1 MSSNRPAYYI
11 YRHFIILNTPSAG
24 IRQLY
29 EIHIRHL
36 GEIESNREQCSSLLL
51 LCQHLRQF

>member
-1 MSSNRPAYYI
+1 MSSTRPAYYI

-36 GEIESNREQCSSLLL
+36 GDM
-51 LCQHLRQF
+51 QHSYPSEDCGIS